1 MVCVSVWGVCMA
13 IAIAV
18 DLCMVVVWWMM
29 DLLDMGW
36 DSVHDTPCIAHRS
49 QVEVGRCRGEIER
62 LQG

>member
-1 MVCVSVWGVCMA
+1 MVYVSVWGVCMA

-49 QVEVGRCRGEIER
+49 QVEVGR
-62 LQG
+62 L